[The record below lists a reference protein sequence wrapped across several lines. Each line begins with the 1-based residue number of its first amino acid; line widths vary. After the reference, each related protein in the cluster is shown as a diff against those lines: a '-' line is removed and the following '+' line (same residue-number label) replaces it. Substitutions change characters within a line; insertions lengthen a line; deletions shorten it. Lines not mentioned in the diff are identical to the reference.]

1 MTKRKRS
8 PRSPHYIS
16 RVVTKGRVYHY
27 SRPPKGRGSAGIR
40 LPDDRDLAIKAMGQ
54 IIGRGYN
61 HAPPYLQ
68 FLLVSSRQRAKEAG
82 LEHTLTLAD
91 IESLYHRQLGL
102 CAVSGLPFTME
113 STGDHPFLRAY
124 APSIDR
130 IDNGLGYTLENV
142 RLVCRIVNFAMGK
155 WGLPALER
163 VALAIAARLGWTE
176 NGDASK

>member
-68 FLLVSSRQRAKEAG
+68 FLLVSSSQRAKEAG

-91 IESLYHRQLGL
+91 IESL
-102 CAVSGLPFTME
+102 T
-113 STGDHPFLRAY
+113 TGSLAY
-124 APSIDR
+124 A
-130 IDNGLGYTLENV
+130 LFQGYLSPW
-142 RLVCRIVNFAMGK
+142 K
-155 WGLPALER
+155 
-163 VALAIAARLGWTE
+163 ALAITRFCALTLRASIGSTMASVIPWKTCGWSA
-176 NGDASK
+176 GS